1 MYWKLL
7 LLSLNMAL
15 LLYGCHGDSVPS
27 GIPQNFK
34 IFKGAISKKHPAM
47 HSFTAN
53 ITSLIN
59 KVWKLIKNN

>member
-1 MYWKLL
+1 
-7 LLSLNMAL
+7 MAL